1 MKAVLS
7 WCQNHK
13 IKQTI
18 KLNKM
23 NKIKEEH
30 LKTIQEQQTKL
41 NNLLN
46 QIGYVSAQKH
56 GLLHEFGEENK
67 KAEDFKSL
75 LEEEYGPININVET
89 GEYTK
94 IEEPELTKV
103 D

>member
-1 MKAVLS
+1 
-7 WCQNHK
+7 
-13 IKQTI
+13 
-18 KLNKM
+18 M

-75 LEEEYGPININVET
+75 LEEEYGQININVET